1 MILIIKWTNKIE
13 IYPNLCLIH
22 NYDLDEINKYW
33 YRIKVLLVIQY
44 HHYFLYF
51 PNNNT
56 KNKHSIFFHHFFL
69 FHSCLILFI
78 STFLFLDSLFVMR
91 LVLQRVL
98 SASVVVD
105 GKTISKIGKGLLCL
119 VGIHEKDD
127 LADGGLIS
135 SKILVC
141 LFAFLIC
148 FILIISKRF
157 FFYTDD
163 LSIFDLFAIDH

>member
-1 MILIIKWTNKIE
+1 
-13 IYPNLCLIH
+13 
-22 NYDLDEINKYW
+22 
-33 YRIKVLLVIQY
+33 
-44 HHYFLYF
+44 
-51 PNNNT
+51 
-56 KNKHSIFFHHFFL
+56 
-69 FHSCLILFI
+69 
-78 STFLFLDSLFVMR
+78 MR

-141 LFAFLIC
+141 LFPFLIC
-148 FILIISKRF
+148 FILIIS
-157 FFYTDD
+157 T
-163 LSIFDLFAIDH
+163 